1 MIFHGNIL
9 QKYSKRLRMVNLM
22 CILCL
27 KPGNATVNGKGVV
40 KSTVDWNS
48 DALTKKWQRGSC
60 MVWFVY
66 VFFF

>member
-1 MIFHGNIL
+1 
-9 QKYSKRLRMVNLM
+9 MVNLM

-60 MVWFVY
+60 MV
-66 VFFF
+66 

>member
-1 MIFHGNIL
+1 
-9 QKYSKRLRMVNLM
+9 M

-27 KPGNATVNGKGVV
+27 KLGNATVNGKGVV

-66 VFFF
+66 VFFFLIWRRRSSTNSGLIGAK